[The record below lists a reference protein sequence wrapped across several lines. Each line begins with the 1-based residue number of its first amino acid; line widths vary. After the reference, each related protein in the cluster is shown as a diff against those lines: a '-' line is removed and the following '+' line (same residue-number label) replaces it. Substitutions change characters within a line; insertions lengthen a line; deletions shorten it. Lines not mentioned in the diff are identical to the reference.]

1 MTSRIDVRLLLE
13 SGASTENGQVGKLDV
28 DVLTESQAFV
38 GNPHSFSDSAAKK
51 AARICA
57 YLPDINSTNPIAA
70 ITNFCRRQL
79 RLEVT
84 FEAELSSEDSSD
96 PAYCARVVLTDD
108 AGFSAEY
115 TYSKMEFATDQAA
128 DAGLKLLERAFIE
141 AGIAA
146 TRGGKF

>member
-1 MTSRIDVRLLLE
+1 MFACCWSQVLPRRTDKLGSWMWMCLLNPRLLLE
-13 SGASTENGQVGKLDV
+13 ILTPSRT
-28 DVLTESQAFV
+28 VL
-38 GNPHSFSDSAAKK
+38 PKK